1 MNGTTN
7 WRIALIGDAAHVM
20 PPQSGQGMSQAIE
33 NVVPLTLALRDLVK
47 RPRNIPE
54 SELSEIFEIGAT
66 LKTYYASRNVRV

>member
-7 WRIALIGDAAHVM
+7 RRIALIGDTAHVM

-33 NVVPLTLALRDLVK
+33 DVVSLTLALRDLVK

-54 SELSEIFEIGAT
+54 SELSEILEIGAT
-66 LKTYYASRNVRV
+66 LKTYYTSRKLRV